1 MPARTPITAA
11 LALPLGATLSLALS
25 PALGLPLLPGPM
37 APAVAAT
44 ADPAVGECRDLT
56 RAQVDAGRTD
66 APPVDC
72 SGPHRT
78 ETFAVGT
85 VPASFPGPATASV
98 RQRIDAVEQACTRE
112 RMDAY
117 LGLQADFPNRFEA
130 IGAFP
135 SPAQWDAGARW
146 VRCDLV
152 LREAL
157 GFGRWRG
164 PAPALVAA
172 SDPAVFRFCTPSER
186 YYGIPDA
193 RRLRAV
199 ACGKPASQWILVATP
214 ELGAVWS
221 RYPGAKVIAR
231 KARAA
236 CEPLKHAYPG
246 TIAKASE
253 RGWFYVV
260 PTATGW
266 ARGDRDAKCFVPLR
280 QYLESPAPAA
290 SPPVPPAA

>member
-1 MPARTPITAA
+1 MPARTPAA
-11 LALPLGATLSLALS
+11 LALALALAV
-25 PALGLPLLPGPM
+25 PGVAVPGIAL
-37 APAVAAT
+37 APAAA
-44 ADPAVGECRDLT
+44 AAPSVGECRDLT
-56 RAQVDAGRTD
+56 RAQVEAGRTD

-72 SGPHRT
+72 AGPHRT
-78 ETFAVGT
+78 ETFAVGML
-85 VPASFPGPATASV
+85 PASFPGPARASV
-98 RQRIDAVEQACTRE
+98 RQRIDAVEQACTRD

-117 LGLQADFPNRFEA
+117 LGLQADFPNRFAA

-135 SPAQWDAGARW
+135 TPAQWEVGERW

-172 SDPAVFRFCTPSER
+172 SDAAVFRFCTPSER

-199 ACGKPASQWILVATP
+199 ACGRPASQWILVATP
-214 ELGAVWS
+214 ELGGVWS
-221 RYPGAKVIAR
+221 RFPGAKAIAR

-236 CEPLKHAYPG
+236 REPLKNTYPG
-246 TIAKASE
+246 TIAKPGE

-266 ARGDRDAKCFVPLR
+266 ARGDRDAKCLVPLR
-280 QYLESPAPAA
+280 QYLESPPAAAPAA
-290 SPPVPPAA
+290 TPAP